1 MALSW
6 YVPGALSARSR
17 ARHRHRRGPAQSMS
31 PPSPPPHPPSLP
43 PRPQIVP
50 TGTLKHTQHVGAG
63 QPHYATYLFMRSQLD
78 IPFVA
83 LPGLEKPSVAVRAC
97 PCIFGARPAAT
108 GGAAKKPDA
117 AAPATTSTAGSE
129 SEFPKRSLA
138 DTPHRSVFAVLTL
151 DEVLI
156 YDTHQTD
163 PLLVAPAR
171 HYAALTDATWSADGS
186 VLAVSSSDGY
196 VTLLNLSEKDLGG
209 PPLGPEAL
217 AAMLPKIQVKETKKA
232 AATAAAATT
241 AAAGAVVAA
250 AAAAQSEGGAA
261 TPKAVAE
268 APVPVAATANGAA
281 PAPAAASS
289 DAPPAQQP
297 TKKRR
302 IAPMLIS
309 SSAPAAVPAAAP
321 SETTAVAPS
330 TASAAPA
337 PVSVTKKRISPTL
350 LVPGASPAAAAPTTV
365 ASTPNHSVAASTVVC
380 PPSATDSLHGLGSPP
395 LSAPANSANGGD
407 AANGAADG
415 KKQKKRI
422 KPTLMT
428 SQ

>member
-1 MALSW
+1 M
-6 YVPGALSARSR
+6 
-17 ARHRHRRGPAQSMS
+17 
-31 PPSPPPHPPSLP
+31 
-43 PRPQIVP
+43 P

-97 PCIFGARPAAT
+97 PCIFGARPAVT

-117 AAPATTSTAGSE
+117 AAPAAPSAAGSE

-232 AATAAAATT
+232 AATAAATTTTTPTT
-241 AAAGAVVAA
+241 AAVAA
-250 AAAAQSEGGAA
+250 AAARSEGTVAANDAA

-268 APVPVAATANGAA
+268 APVAAAATAHAA
-281 PAPAAASS
+281 VPALAAASS

-321 SETTAVAPS
+321 SEAAAVAPS
-330 TASAAPA
+330 TAATAPA

-350 LVPGASPAAAAPTTV
+350 LVPGASPAAAAPATV
-365 ASTPNHSVAASTVVC
+365 ASTPNHSAGASTAAC

-428 SQ
+428 NQ

>member
-1 MALSW
+1 
-6 YVPGALSARSR
+6 
-17 ARHRHRRGPAQSMS
+17 
-31 PPSPPPHPPSLP
+31 
-43 PRPQIVP
+43 
-50 TGTLKHTQHVGAG
+50 
-63 QPHYATYLFMRSQLD
+63 
-78 IPFVA
+78 
-83 LPGLEKPSVAVRAC
+83 
-97 PCIFGARPAAT
+97 
-108 GGAAKKPDA
+108 
-117 AAPATTSTAGSE
+117 
-129 SEFPKRSLA
+129 
-138 DTPHRSVFAVLTL
+138 VFAVLTL

-241 AAAGAVVAA
+241 TTPTTAAVAA
-250 AAAAQSEGGAA
+250 AAARSEGTVAANDAA

-268 APVPVAATANGAA
+268 APVAAAATAHAA
-281 PAPAAASS
+281 VPALAAASS

-321 SETTAVAPS
+321 SEAAAVAPS
-330 TASAAPA
+330 TVAFVGLAARA
-337 PVSVTKKRISPTL
+337 HKFSSTRKRKKRPMGFAG
-350 LVPGASPAAAAPTTV
+350 GAQGELR
-365 ASTPNHSVAASTVVC
+365 C
-380 PPSATDSLHGLGSPP
+380 
-395 LSAPANSANGGD
+395 
-407 AANGAADG
+407 
-415 KKQKKRI
+415 
-422 KPTLMT
+422 
-428 SQ
+428 